1 MRDKNVQIL
10 VNLDIQ
16 LRKKLK
22 IQAITKNTTLN
33 NLLVEYITNSYEQ
46 DTK

>member
-1 MRDKNVQIL
+1 MRDKNVQIM